1 MGSGGWNSSTWGA
14 DENWRDGEGEGTEGE
29 DGEGGNSGVAL
40 GVSLVGV
47 RNEDVVLPINV

>member
-14 DENWRDGEGEGTEGE
+14 DENWRDEEGEGTEGE
-29 DGEGGNSGVAL
+29 EAEGGISGVAL

-47 RNEDVVLPINV
+47 RNEDVALPINV